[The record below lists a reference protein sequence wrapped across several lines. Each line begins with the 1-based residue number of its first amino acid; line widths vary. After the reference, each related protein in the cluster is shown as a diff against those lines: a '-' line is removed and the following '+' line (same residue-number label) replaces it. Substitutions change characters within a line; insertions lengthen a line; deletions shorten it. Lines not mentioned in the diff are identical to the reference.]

1 MAPMQSLRRP
11 FGGFMVDP
19 GKQQAEA
26 ARAVGDRISR
36 HIDRRLDVEFGRL
49 TRKVEHLM
57 AKLQDILDLVAEQR
71 TQIESLNTLADGIRG
86 QVATLLQNASVDQT
100 TQALVDQV
108 FERMKEN
115 SGALAEA
122 IAENTA
128 PGTPPVESKPADSA
142 PAPIEPEPEPAPIEP
157 APVPVEPAPTPVD
170 EVKPE
175 AQG

>member
-1 MAPMQSLRRP
+1 MGRMQSIRRP

-19 GKQQAEA
+19 GMQQAEA

-57 AKLQDILDLVAEQR
+57 AKLQDVLDLVAEQR
-71 TQIESLNTLADGIRG
+71 TQIESLNTLADGIRA
-86 QVATLLQNASVDQT
+86 QVAILLQNANVDQT
-100 TQALVDQV
+100 TQMLVDQV
-108 FERMKEN
+108 FDRLKEN

-122 IAENTA
+122 IAENTPAA
-128 PGTPPVESKPADSA
+128 PEPAPVE
-142 PAPIEPEPEPAPIEP
+142 PAPVEPEPAPIEP
-157 APVPVEPAPTPVD
+157 APAPVEPVPAPVD